1 MTTSAETGSSDSTPD
16 HDRRERTT
24 MKSRHGTMTTERPE
38 RYAKQLAG
46 HWARKGS
53 AGEEDGAT
61 VIRFDTGQ
69 IVRMWP
75 DAGLL
80 RVEASVP
87 EDGDADR
94 FAQVVK
100 AHLERFGQRE
110 ELDVVWDQPDG
121 DDADGVSGADDTA
134 DGAGAGTGAGRGAR
148 IRTIPEGFLI
158 GVATAGHQNEGQN
171 TNSDTWFLEHTTPSV
186 FREPS
191 GRACNGYE
199 LWREDI
205 DLVKAMGLD
214 SFRFSV
220 EWARVEPVEGTVDE
234 AALDHYEA
242 MVDRCVELGL
252 APVVTFNHFT
262 SPHWFAAEGGWL
274 GPRSAELFARY
285 CGWVMDRFGD
295 RIAYAVTL
303 NEPNLPRL
311 LSWLD
316 LPPFVRDLERAT
328 LEAASAAAG
337 VERYRAGNVM
347 VPEDMDAIGDGMTAG
362 HRAARAAIRSRRPD
376 LPVGF
381 SLAVIDDRVVGDD
394 PSFRDRKRAEVYSR
408 WLDLAREDD
417 FLGIQNYESRWYDG
431 NGEVD
436 AAPGTPVNGMGSAI
450 EPTSLAGAVRYAH
463 AETGVP
469 ILVTEHGMQTSDDSE
484 RAAFIEPSLA
494 ALLEAMDDGVPVLGY
509 LHWTLMDNFE
519 WIFGYGAQL
528 GLHEVDR
535 ETFVRTPKPS
545 ARAYEGIAR
554 SRRVTV

>member
-1 MTTSAETGSSDSTPD
+1 MQT
-16 HDRRERTT
+16 
-24 MKSRHGTMTTERPE
+24 RHGTMATERPE
-38 RYAKQLAG
+38 RYAKQLAA

-61 VIRFDTGQ
+61 VIRFETGQ
-69 IVRMWP
+69 VVKMWP
-75 DAGLL
+75 DGGLL

-87 EDGDADR
+87 EDGDPDR

-100 AHLERFGQRE
+100 EHLERFGQRH
-110 ELDVVWDQPDG
+110 ELDVVWHRATGAAG
-121 DDADGVSGADDTA
+121 DDR
-134 DGAGAGTGAGRGAR
+134 AGRDG
-148 IRTIPEGFLI
+148 IRTIPEGFLL

-214 SFRFSV
+214 AFRFSV
-220 EWARVEPVEGTVDE
+220 EWARVEPEEGTLDE

-285 CGWVMDRFGD
+285 CGWVTDRFGD

-311 LSWLD
+311 LSWID
-316 LPPFVRDLERAT
+316 LPAFVRDLERAT
-328 LEAASAAAG
+328 LEAASVAAG

-347 VPEDMDAIGDGMTAG
+347 LAEDMDAIGDGMTAG
-362 HRAARAAIRSRRPD
+362 HRAARAAIKSRRPD

-381 SLAVIDDRVVGDD
+381 SLAVIDDRVVGPDT
-394 PSFRDRKRAEVYSR
+394 SFRDRKRAEVYER
-408 WLDLAREDD
+408 WLELAREDD

-431 NGEVD
+431 EGEV
-436 AAPGTPVNGMGSAI
+436 APAPGTRMNGMGSAI

-469 ILVTEHGMQTSDDSE
+469 ILVTEHGMQTADDSE

-494 ALLEAMDDGVPVLGY
+494 ALLAAVDDGVPVIGY

-545 ARAYEGIAR
+545 ARAYAGVAGA
-554 SRRVTV
+554 RRVRV